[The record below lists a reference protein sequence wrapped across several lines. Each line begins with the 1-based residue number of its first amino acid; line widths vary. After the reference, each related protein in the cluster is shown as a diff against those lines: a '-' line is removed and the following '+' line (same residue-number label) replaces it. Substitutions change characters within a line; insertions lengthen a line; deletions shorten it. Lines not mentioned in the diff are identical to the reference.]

1 MDNTELQ
8 QSILQNLLLGLQKQS
23 KYFLDRLESSD
34 LTPSEAKDIDKEISD
49 INNVLNQLSNK
60 TINYTVA
67 ELEALKVTFNQKLE
81 QLNSVL
87 TNLEINT
94 LKIEFDTLTPEQ
106 KEFLKVK
113 GDKGD
118 KGDGAYELA
127 KRYGFEGN
135 EIDFLNSLKGKDGNF
150 EDLTQSKKDSL
161 KGKDGLSAYELA
173 LKNGFSG
180 TEQQYLDSLKG
191 ENGNFEDLTQS
202 QKDSLKGQDGLS
214 AYELALKNGFSG
226 TEQEYLDSLKGQN
239 GNFEDLTQSQKDS
252 LKGQNGLSAYELAL
266 KNGFSGTEHEYL
278 ASLIGKNGND
288 LDFLGYLVNNG
299 IYTGFD
305 GFVELIQNNI
315 KNSGVFVLASSQGGE
330 DNGENNNGENN
341 QGGEDNSG
349 ENTNIEYKF
358 EYLKNK
364 NLLYQDGALLKN
376 RFYFVFGLS
385 VNIGDVISIL
395 YYNAQGLKGSL
406 VLTVASDYYNGLV
419 FKYDNGTPPENI
431 EVEYA
436 TVIKND
442 DLVVAFYLDF
452 KDKTTQNRVYPFE
465 TFQVSIM
472 KDNKYITV
480 PNTVVSKDETHLNLF
495 KKDIV
500 VN

>member
-150 EDLTQSKKDSL
+150 EDLTQSQKDSL

-202 QKDSLKGQDGLS
+202 QKD
-214 AYELALKNGFSG
+214 
-226 TEQEYLDSLKGQN
+226 
-239 GNFEDLTQSQKDS
+239 
-252 LKGQNGLSAYELAL
+252 
-266 KNGFSGTEHEYL
+266 
-278 ASLIGKNGND
+278 
-288 LDFLGYLVNNG
+288 
-299 IYTGFD
+299 
-305 GFVELIQNNI
+305 
-315 KNSGVFVLASSQGGE
+315 
-330 DNGENNNGENN
+330 
-341 QGGEDNSG
+341 
-349 ENTNIEYKF
+349 
-358 EYLKNK
+358 
-364 NLLYQDGALLKN
+364 
-376 RFYFVFGLS
+376 
-385 VNIGDVISIL
+385 
-395 YYNAQGLKGSL
+395 
-406 VLTVASDYYNGLV
+406 
-419 FKYDNGTPPENI
+419 
-431 EVEYA
+431 
-436 TVIKND
+436 
-442 DLVVAFYLDF
+442 
-452 KDKTTQNRVYPFE
+452 
-465 TFQVSIM
+465 
-472 KDNKYITV
+472 
-480 PNTVVSKDETHLNLF
+480 
-495 KKDIV
+495 
-500 VN
+500 